1 MGNTCVKRKR
11 TSIFLQVIEFT
22 NKNNKVLVDAMD
34 QINSTHID
42 LYKNMTKY
50 TDNNF
55 KEHLKYLKDKD
66 KKTHK
71 MNKQMVN
78 VLSNLSITM
87 CHAFIKDQSLMPW
100 GVYIFNSKSNE

>member
-1 MGNTCVKRKR
+1 M
-11 TSIFLQVIEFT
+11 IEFT

-50 TDNNF
+50 MDNNF
-55 KEHLKYLKDKD
+55 KEHLTYLKDKD

-78 VLSNLSITM
+78 VLSNFSIMM
-87 CHAFIKDQSLMPW
+87 CHVFIKDQSFMPR
-100 GVYIFNSKSNE
+100 GV